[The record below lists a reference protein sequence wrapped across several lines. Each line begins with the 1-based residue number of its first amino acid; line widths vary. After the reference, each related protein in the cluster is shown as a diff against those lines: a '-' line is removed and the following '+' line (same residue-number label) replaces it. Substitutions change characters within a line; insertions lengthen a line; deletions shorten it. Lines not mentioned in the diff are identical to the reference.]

1 MDFDMN
7 RSMVMRPVS
16 LAFIRL
22 NKIAESWNWDFAL
35 VGPVEE
41 NVSLNY
47 SLGRNDDGSKIVFF
61 F

>member
-1 MDFDMN
+1 MN